1 MRWKPILRK
10 CSSGQLP
17 HQWHENSFQ
26 IMKVCKKQVPLG
38 DMGLVL
44 YRKGFKL
51 EVAGQREENILRTI
65 GDGKIPS
72 CYQPESLMS
81 TS

>member
-1 MRWKPILRK
+1 
-10 CSSGQLP
+10 
-17 HQWHENSFQ
+17 
-26 IMKVCKKQVPLG
+26 MKVCKKQVPLG

-72 CYQPESLMS
+72 CYQPESLIS